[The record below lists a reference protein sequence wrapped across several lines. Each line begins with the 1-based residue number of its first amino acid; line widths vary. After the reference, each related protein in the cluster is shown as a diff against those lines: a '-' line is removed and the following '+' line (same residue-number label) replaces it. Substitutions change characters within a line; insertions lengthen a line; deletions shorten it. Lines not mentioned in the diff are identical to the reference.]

1 MMNQV
6 KHYNEMIEGINESVK
21 KNLETIKN
29 TAKTRIEN
37 AEQTVAKTTDTQF
50 TYFVSTLNQLT
61 NNYLNYFASNMNNIN
76 AGWHNL
82 TKEREQ
88 IKNICVSSIDSA
100 YDNFIKH
107 MPASIIDEI
116 ETETRPE
123 PKAEVKTETRT
134 EAKAETVKPGRK

>member
-6 KHYNEMIEGINESVK
+6 KNYNEMVEGINETIK

-29 TAKTRIEN
+29 TVKTRIETT
-37 AEQTVAKTTDTQF
+37 EQTVAKNTDTQF

-88 IKNICVSSIDSA
+88 IKNVCINSIDSA
-100 YDNFIKH
+100 YENFIKH
-107 MPASIIDEI
+107 MPQSVINEI
-116 ETETRPE
+116 KPE
-123 PKAEVKTETRT
+123 PKTEAAKTETIKT
-134 EAKAETVKPGRK
+134 NKK

>member
-1 MMNQV
+1 MNQI
-6 KHYNEMIEGINESVK
+6 KNYNEMVEGINETIK
-21 KNLETIKN
+21 KNLEMIKN
-29 TAKTRIEN
+29 TVKTRIETT
-37 AEQTVAKTTDTQF
+37 EQTVAKNTDTQF

-88 IKNICVSSIDSA
+88 IKNVCINSIDSA

-107 MPASIIDEI
+107 MPQSVINEI
-116 ETETRPE
+116 KPETKPET
-123 PKAEVKTETRT
+123 AKTETIKT
-134 EAKAETVKPGRK
+134 GKK